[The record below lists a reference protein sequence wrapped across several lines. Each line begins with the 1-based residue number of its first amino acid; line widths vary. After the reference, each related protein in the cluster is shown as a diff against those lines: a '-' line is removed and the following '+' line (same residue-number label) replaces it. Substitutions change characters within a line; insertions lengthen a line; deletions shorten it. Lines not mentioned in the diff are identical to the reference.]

1 MAHENAITLKQLRAL
16 AAIVEAGTLTAAAER
31 LSVTAPAVSTQLRTL
46 EGHLDVRLLHR
57 NEGGPALPT
66 PEGREVLLAVQEVES
81 VLARCFAR
89 IAAIRAGKAGQV
101 ALGVVS
107 TGKYFAPG
115 IVAAARQALP
125 DIEVSLF
132 VGNREEVIEALRRRS
147 VDLAIM
153 GRPPREPAV
162 EASILGPHPHVL
174 IAAPDHPLAGRCDIT
189 PEALLA
195 QTFLSREP
203 GSGTRILAERIL
215 DRIGDGQP
223 YATVEMNSNETIK
236 QAVIAGLGL
245 AIISRHTVLHE
256 LEAGRLVTLS
266 FAGLPIE
273 RQWFLIHRAGAAL
286 SHPAAAVHRFIL
298 QSKGLLP
305 A

>member
-16 AAIVEAGTLTAAAER
+16 AAIVEAGTLTAAAQT

-46 EGHLDVRLLHR
+46 EAHLDVRLLHR

-66 PEGREVLLAVQEVES
+66 PEGREILLAVSEVES
-81 VLARCFAR
+81 VLERCFAR
-89 IAAIRAGKAGQV
+89 IAAIRAGKAGRV

-115 IVAAARQALP
+115 IVAAARRALP
-125 DIEVSLF
+125 DIEVGLI
-132 VGNREEVIEALRRRS
+132 VGNRGEVIEALRRRAI
-147 VDLAIM
+147 DLAIM

-162 EASILGPHPHVL
+162 EAAVLGPHPHVL
-174 IAAPDHPLAGRCDIT
+174 IAPPEHPLAGRCDIT

-195 QTFLSREP
+195 ETFLVREP

-223 YATVEMNSNETIK
+223 YDTVEMNSNETIK
-236 QAVIAGLGL
+236 QAVIAGLGV

-256 LEAGRLVTLS
+256 LDAGRLVTLA

-273 RQWFLIHRAGAAL
+273 RQWFLIHRAGVAL
-286 SHPAAAVHRFIL
+286 SHTAAALHRFIL
-298 QSKGLLP
+298 DQKGHIP
-305 A
+305 G